1 MIAAVGDVQYALERK
16 ALAKD
21 IGMTAGQ
28 LDDLIKKKQQ
38 EFRKAG
44 ADELVETTAPW
55 DGLVDAVD

>member
-1 MIAAVGDVQYALERK
+1 MQYALERK

-38 EFRKAG
+38 EFQEAG